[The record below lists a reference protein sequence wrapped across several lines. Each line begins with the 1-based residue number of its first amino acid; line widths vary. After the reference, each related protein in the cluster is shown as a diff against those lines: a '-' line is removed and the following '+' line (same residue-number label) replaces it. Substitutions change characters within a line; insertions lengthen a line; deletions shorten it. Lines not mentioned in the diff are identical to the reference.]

1 MWLRPPHRSGTDN
14 VKSAG
19 GAANAAN
26 YGVGMSEYAQR
37 FADLSVLSHIND
49 QDLKD
54 IGVLLGHRRKTLAR
68 PSLKFRR
75 P

>member
-1 MWLRPPHRSGTDN
+1 
-14 VKSAG
+14 
-19 GAANAAN
+19 
-26 YGVGMSEYAQR
+26 MSEYAQR
-37 FADLSVLSHIND
+37 FADLSVLSHITD

-54 IGVLLGHRRKTLAR
+54 IGVVLAYRRKTLPR